1 MRVRDVCLESMM
13 SNPQGPGEYGQE
25 PPPVYRPDDSDQPT
39 LNVDQ
44 PTLFQPQFLSSEQA
58 TQQTL
63 PRAVPARP
71 VVSPPAPTRVVFPQV
86 EFPPDPPGPYS
97 ADPPGVFP
105 VTPRHDPAPVYSGP
119 PISGTPVTGYG
130 LERPR
135 PSGRSKAVPLLAALS
150 VLLFLAA
157 AVMTGLYVSGTSES
171 DAVRKKA
178 DSVAGKD
185 QKISELTATVA
196 SQKSE
201 LEKTKQ
207 QLAGSQSTGKD
218 LEEQKKVVATC
229 LRLTFDFL
237 NTLSAGDEASKAKA
251 QEILGQMRTP
261 CNQAEPYIK

>member
-1 MRVRDVCLESMM
+1 MM

-44 PTLFQPQFLSSEQA
+44 PTLFQPPFLQQEQA

-63 PRAVPARP
+63 PPAQ
-71 VVSPPAPTRVVFPQV
+71 PAAQPVVFP
-86 EFPPDPPGPYS
+86 P
-97 ADPPGVFP
+97 DPPGVFP
-105 VTPRHDPAPVYSGP
+105 VSPRREPVVRHDPFPLYSA

-130 LERPR
+130 EPPR
-135 PSGRSKAVPLLAALS
+135 PTRRSKAVPVLAALS

-157 AVMTGLYVSGTSES
+157 AVMTGLYVTGTGESEV
-171 DAVRKKA
+171 VRKKA

-185 QKISELTATVA
+185 QKISELTAAVA
-196 SQKSE
+196 SKNAE
-201 LEKTKQ
+201 LEKTRQ
-207 QLAGSQSTGKD
+207 QLAGSQNEGKD

>member
-1 MRVRDVCLESMM
+1 M

-25 PPPVYRPDDSDQPT
+25 PPPVYRPDDSDQAT
-39 LNVDQ
+39 LNVQ
-44 PTLFQPQFLSSEQA
+44 PALFQPPFLQQEQA

-63 PRAVPARP
+63 PGAQPAARP
-71 VVSPPAPTRVVFPQV
+71 VL
-86 EFPPDPPGPYS
+86 FPP
-97 ADPPGVFP
+97 DPPGVFP
-105 VTPRHDPAPVYSGP
+105 VPPRHEPLPVYSGP

-130 LERPR
+130 LTPR
-135 PSGRSKAVPLLAALS
+135 PAGRSKAVPMLAALS

-157 AVMTGLYVSGTSES
+157 AVMTGLYITGTGESE
-171 DAVRKKA
+171 AVRKKA

-185 QKISELTATVA
+185 QRISELTATVA
-196 SQKSE
+196 SKNAE

-207 QLAGSQSTGKD
+207 QLAGSQNEGKD